1 MTAISETVLLM
12 MAVLAAVA
20 VAARRLHIAPSILLV
35 VAGVGVALIPG
46 LPAVNLA
53 PELVLLVFLPPLIY
67 SAGVSMSWREF
78 RFNLRPIGLLAFGC
92 VVFTTCA
99 IAAAVHYLLQF
110 SWPVATLVEYD
121 QNTKAYSLG
130 AGLIGL
136 GAAASRRRDILAIGL
151 RPVESL
157 VQKTELTCVTFT
169 QLPNKSFLIIAKTDS
184 PREIKVTIDVG
195 QYFAPG
201 TPALARIAMTSM
213 ESSELNDYI
222 EAYCQP
228 KFTPVTKTDR
238 AVILDEIEQTRRNGY
253 AISQSEYHS
262 GYTVAVAPV
271 FSPQDSVCRGIC
283 LIGFSSQIKE
293 DDLPILG
300 AQVRATAQVITQG
313 LGGQDQL
320 LAMQRPAGVSR

>member
-1 MTAISETVLLM
+1 MKNERSLPKQKAELKST
-12 MAVLAAVA
+12 
-20 VAARRLHIAPSILLV
+20 LV
-35 VAGVGVALIPG
+35 
-46 LPAVNLA
+46 PAVERAAAILRYLQDNASPALCT
-53 PELVLLVFLPPLIY
+53 
-67 SAGVSMSWREF
+67 VSR
-78 RFNLRPIGLLAFGC
+78 
-92 VVFTTCA
+92 
-99 IAAAVHYLLQF
+99 IAAAIGLHKSTCSYTLRTLEL
-110 SWPVATLVEYD
+110 ATLVEYD

-238 AVILDEIEQTRRNGY
+238 TVILDEIEQTRRNGY